1 MRLCDVRRSHLSRG
15 EFIPQRCGDERRIF
29 AESPAMTF
37 GFFSAKWGNNMIKKL
52 LAVAAVTAAAYAI
65 APAQAAKV
73 HSFGCSGPNLT
84 KTESS
89 VEAMADGPT
98 KMEAQKEIAMAQDSM
113 LNGKMGACGSHLGK
127 AMSDASAK

>member
-1 MRLCDVRRSHLSRG
+1 MALD
-15 EFIPQRCGDERRIF
+15 
-29 AESPAMTF
+29 
-37 GFFSAKWGNNMIKKL
+37 FFSAKWGNNMIKKL
-52 LAVAAVTAAAYAI
+52 LAAATVAAASYAFV
-65 APAQAAKV
+65 PAQAAKM
-73 HSFGCSGPNLT
+73 HSVGCSGPNLT

-127 AMSDASAK
+127 AMNDASAK